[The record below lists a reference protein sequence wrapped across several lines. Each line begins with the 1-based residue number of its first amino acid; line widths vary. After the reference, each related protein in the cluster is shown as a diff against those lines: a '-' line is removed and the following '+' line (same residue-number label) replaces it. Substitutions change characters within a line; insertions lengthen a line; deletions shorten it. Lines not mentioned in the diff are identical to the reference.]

1 MSAISSPRIPPS
13 PQSTPDTSRHT
24 SLDVHNRSSTTSP
37 ARQVPTQRRN
47 RAALRDYYGLKAAGT
62 AVVEQEDAEV
72 KQSELDRN
80 GFNAEDYVNGVLEN
94 EGLEGV
100 LRAEARLLNG
110 EMSC

>member
-1 MSAISSPRIPPS
+1 
-13 PQSTPDTSRHT
+13 
-24 SLDVHNRSSTTSP
+24 
-37 ARQVPTQRRN
+37 
-47 RAALRDYYGLKAAGT
+47 
-62 AVVEQEDAEV
+62 V